1 MVLVCYGSYYYN
13 PHFRSFPHGGTFMF
27 RYLSAGLALTLLL
40 SSCHSDGQNQNSVSS
55 HAKQT
60 KPKVAIAPVID
71 NSEHTV
77 PWNLSDE
84 ITYSLY
90 YRMDQK
96 EKFSLDDPQK
106 TKSVSRKLQ
115 SHNNPFGGDLKWVKR
130 SFSQDEFVVFLEL
143 LEHAEV
149 PNLID
154 NSSQAK
160 DCSAN
165 LNITMRVVVV
175 DIRDAQPQVILQEIV
190 HDTHFIPRQFNQ
202 HNFHQVSWGSEEF
215 TISPLGMAHSQFLK
229 EISSRIEDYI
239 LLAKS
244 S

>member
-1 MVLVCYGSYYYN
+1 ML
-13 PHFRSFPHGGTFMF
+13 
-27 RYLSAGLALTLLL
+27 RYLSAGLAVTLLL
-40 SSCHSDGQNQNSVSS
+40 SSCHSDGQDQNSVSS
-55 HAKQT
+55 HPKQT
-60 KPKVAIAPVID
+60 KPKVAIAPAID
-71 NSEHTV
+71 NSKHTV

-96 EKFSLDDPQK
+96 NKFSLDDPQK
-106 TKSVSRKLQ
+106 MKSISRRLQ

-130 SFSQDEFVVFLEL
+130 AFAQDDFVVFLEV
-143 LEHAEV
+143 LEHDEV

-154 NSSQAK
+154 KTSQPK

-165 LNITMRVVVV
+165 LNITMRVVVLDV
-175 DIRDAQPQVILQEIV
+175 RKDQPQVILQEIV

-202 HNFHQVSWGSEEF
+202 HNFYQVSWGSEEF
-215 TISPLGMAHSQFLK
+215 TISPLGMAHAQFLK
-229 EISSRIEDYI
+229 EVSARIEDYI